1 MRHVLISL
9 AISGLVSSAQA
20 DDWISVAH
28 DTLRS
33 VEIDLSSIMSS
44 ERDSKVAW
52 GRIVLSDSQAARAG
66 YKSVRALN
74 RYDCANRSFVIVKRV
89 YLGEDGHTLR
99 EENIDAGKATPVRPG
114 TVDERFFKAVCPAPK
129 KPNLTALAR
138 EAERRAAQARATPD
152 KQIRSALQSRQTDVR
167 LVTERHD
174 AAPPKEEHPAS
185 TTAHSPAPTPAA
197 EPVRRARA
205 PARLPARPPKTEPEP
220 SPKRLD
226 PHPHW
231 SYSGST
237 GPAYWAELSPEYRTC
252 RTGQRQSPIDIRN
265 GIKVDQEA
273 LQIHYKPSFFQIL
286 DNGHT
291 IQVKYGAGSTLTV
304 MGRTYELVQFHFH
317 HPSEERVNGK
327 SFDLDA
333 HLVHRDSEGRLA
345 VLAVLFNVGKESQVI
360 QTLWNDL
367 PLEENIEYQPQS
379 SIQIADLLPSNL
391 KYFSYMGSLTRPPC
405 TEGVLWIVLMQPVE
419 LSAYQLSVFTHF
431 YPNNARPVQNT
442 AGRTIKE
449 SR

>member
-1 MRHVLISL
+1 MRYVLISL
-9 AISGLVSSAQA
+9 LISGMIGSVQA
-20 DDWISVAH
+20 DDWVSVAH
-28 DTLRS
+28 DTLRT
-33 VEIDLSSIMSS
+33 VEIDLSSITPSD
-44 ERDSKVAW
+44 RDSKVAW
-52 GRIVLSDSQAARAG
+52 GRIVLSDPQADRAG

-74 RYDCANRSFVIVKRV
+74 RYDCANRSFVIVKRI
-89 YLGEDGHTLR
+89 YLAADGSTLH
-99 EENIDAGKATPVRPG
+99 EENIDDSKATPVRPG
-114 TVDERFFKAVCPAPK
+114 TVDERFFKTICPAPK
-129 KPNLTALAR
+129 KTNLHALAR
-138 EAERRAAQARATPD
+138 EAERRAAQARTPDTKHAVHATP
-152 KQIRSALQSRQTDVR
+152 KPREDVR
-167 LVTERHD
+167 LVSESHD
-174 AAPPKEEHPAS
+174 PHAS
-185 TTAHSPAPTPAA
+185 TKPSAPATSHSPTPAPTAERVRQSRPAPKLA
-197 EPVRRARA
+197 ARS
-205 PARLPARPPKTEPEP
+205 PKTEAPP
-220 SPKRLD
+220 PNVPD

-265 GIKVDQEA
+265 GIKVDQEP
-273 LQIHYKPSFFQIL
+273 LQINYKSSFFQIV

-291 IQVKYGAGSTLTV
+291 IQVKYGPGSTLTV

-327 SFDLDA
+327 SFDLVA
-333 HLVHRDSEGRLA
+333 HLVHKDSEGHLA
-345 VLAVLFNVGKESQVI
+345 VLAVLFNIGKENPLI

-367 PLEENIEYQPQS
+367 PLEENTTYQPQNP
-379 SIQIADLLPSNL
+379 IQVADLLPTDL
-391 KYFSYMGSLTRPPC
+391 KYFSYMGSLTTPPC

-431 YPNNARPVQNT
+431 YSNNARPVQNA